1 MNGEGAMAPT
11 TSSGLAY
18 IACAI
23 LVSTYAWDRFNTPTS
38 NRSSTRQTL
47 YWKSCIG
54 YVASALGLFAV
65 LSVLLEQ
72 PFWRE
77 FLHLKDD
84 LPAPLLAT
92 LAMTTLLPLTPML
105 NRLDRG
111 LLTFFLD
118 LGAIP
123 AEAKRRAAS
132 LTPHDFSVTTADVE
146 ALREAYDDA
155 YGETFGSHLR
165 CRGIAGLGRAQ
176 LRFTRV
182 VKLYA
187 GIQQLAAERRYS
199 RFFDQNSDEFAVLGR
214 QLESFIRRAVTRLD
228 LAARLH
234 ALTANAVEE
243 ELMEDKHHQTF
254 AEDCREHFILMAR
267 FLAQAVLRSEASEKE
282 IIARLR
288 RIGFAEAEPMN
299 APLFPINSLT
309 ALGLGLFAYLEL
321 TGYLFSHLAIQAMP
335 SAGVFAPM
343 PSFAF
348 TMAVK
353 ITLVR
358 VATLALTV
366 WLIQRYPF
374 FRRAPGEGPRYFA
387 YLVAGLAAAALT
399 TGVGLCF
406 HVLDPDPVAGLQR
419 EVPVVLL
426 SLMLCAALAFCCDDW
441 TKEDHPPIWLRPVE
455 AVGCG
460 AVMALGMIIV
470 HVADLGAL
478 NVGGGW
484 LLAAFIVLPG
494 ALGMMVGACVPHI
507 YREANRVVAAS
518 RAEALRA
525 AAVMPSDPQL
535 VPVVLPLARAETS
548 EARVGPRRRNR
559 RRNGG
564 PAQAA

>member
-1 MNGEGAMAPT
+1 V
-11 TSSGLAY
+11 TS
-18 IACAI
+18 
-23 LVSTYAWDRFNTPTS
+23 
-38 NRSSTRQTL
+38 
-47 YWKSCIG
+47 
-54 YVASALGLFAV
+54 
-65 LSVLLEQ
+65 
-72 PFWRE
+72 
-77 FLHLKDD
+77 
-84 LPAPLLAT
+84 
-92 LAMTTLLPLTPML
+92 
-105 NRLDRG
+105 
-111 LLTFFLD
+111 
-118 LGAIP
+118 
-123 AEAKRRAAS
+123 
-132 LTPHDFSVTTADVE
+132 ADVE
-146 ALREAYDDA
+146 VLRDDYDDV

-165 CRGIAGLGRAQ
+165 CRGMAGLERAR

-199 RFFDQNSDEFAVLGR
+199 RFFDQNSEEFAALGR

-234 ALTANAVEE
+234 VITANAVEE
-243 ELMEDKHHQTF
+243 ASMEDKHHQTF

-267 FLAQAVLRSEASEKE
+267 FLAQAVLRSGTSEKD

-299 APLFPINSLT
+299 EPLFPINSLT

-321 TGYLFSHLAIQAMP
+321 TGYLFSHLAMQATP

-374 FRRAPGEGPRYFA
+374 FRREPGEGPRYFA
-387 YLVAGLAAAALT
+387 YLVAGLAAAVLT

-406 HVLDPDPVAGLQR
+406 HVLDPDPPAGLQK
-419 EVPVVLL
+419 EVPLVLL

-484 LLAAFIVLPG
+484 LLAAFIVLPS
-494 ALGMMVGACVPHI
+494 ALGIMVGACVPHI

-525 AAVMPSDPQL
+525 AAAVPPDPPQL
-535 VPVVLPLARAETS
+535 MPVVLPLTHVETS
-548 EARVGPRRRNR
+548 EALVGSRQRTR